1 MIPVKDLASGIVV
14 RALAGA
20 GTIVTLVSVAGAGR
34 KWGA

>member
-1 MIPVKDLASGIVV
+1 MIPVRDLASSLVI

-20 GTIVTLVSVAGAGR
+20 GTIVTLVGVAGAGR